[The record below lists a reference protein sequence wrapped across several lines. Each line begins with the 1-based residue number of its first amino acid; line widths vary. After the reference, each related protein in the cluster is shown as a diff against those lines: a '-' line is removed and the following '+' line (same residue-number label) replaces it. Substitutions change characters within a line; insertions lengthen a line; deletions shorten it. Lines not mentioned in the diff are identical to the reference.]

1 MWEEILKRERAMWGG
16 GRGCCRQGRREPF
29 TVFLV
34 PTHAWQSFPGEC
46 NRTSEDRSL
55 KLGRNSFK
63 FVGLFFCVCCGSKKV
78 NYFRVGRETELGLM
92 L

>member
-63 FVGLFFCVCCGSKKV
+63 FVGLFCVCVVEVKKLIIL
-78 NYFRVGRETELGLM
+78 ELEEKLNLG
-92 L
+92 